1 MRRYAISLFV
11 VGLVLMSYGLWLSID
26 ISSVV
31 AQDDV
36 AAAPPTGNNSFC
48 TVCHTENST
57 QVHTLADGT
66 TVPVNV
72 DASVIANSVHGES
85 NPEGALGCVDCHGTD
100 IFPHDD
106 PPFANQREYS
116 ITASNVCIDCHTE
129 ESENLADDVHLTA
142 LYNGNQRAATCVDCH
157 GSHDIQDPSENPINI
172 AETCGTCHTI
182 AYSQF
187 EDSVHGQALLN
198 GDENVPTCVSC
209 HGVHGIQH
217 PTTAQFRNR
226 SPELCEDCHAD
237 EELMTEYD
245 ISTNV
250 FNSYLSDFHGTTV
263 ALFEQND
270 PNVASNKAVCYDCH
284 GVHDILAIDDENS
297 SVVQS
302 NLLATCRECHPD
314 ATDDFPDSWVG
325 HYEPTFETHPFL
337 TSVNIFYMILIPLV
351 LAGLGFLVI
360 TDIIR
365 MVRERLSG
373 D

>member
-1 MRRYAISLFV
+1 MRRTAISLFI
-11 VGLVLMSYGLWLSID
+11 VGLVLIASGLWFNLD
-26 ISSVV
+26 NNTVM

-36 AAAPPTGNNSFC
+36 AAAPPTGNDSFC

-66 TVPVNV
+66 TVPVNI
-72 DASVIANSVHGES
+72 DASVIANSVHGDS
-85 NPEGALGCVDCHGTD
+85 NPEGALGCVDCHGLD
-100 IFPHDD
+100 SFPHDD
-106 PPFANQREYS
+106 APFANQRAYS
-116 ITASNVCIDCHTE
+116 ITASNVCIDCHTDQAD
-129 ESENLADDVHLTA
+129 NLADDVHLTA
-142 LYNGNQRAATCVDCH
+142 LYAGNLRSATCVDCH
-157 GSHDIQDPSENPINI
+157 GAHDIQAPAENRID
-172 AETCGTCHTI
+172 ESQTCGSCHTI
-182 AYSQF
+182 AYSQY
-187 EDSVHGQALLN
+187 ENSVHGQAFLN
-198 GDENVPTCVSC
+198 GDENVPNCVDC

-226 SPELCEDCHAD
+226 SPQLCEDCHAD
-237 EELMTEYD
+237 EELMTEYG

-270 PNVASNKAVCYDCH
+270 PDVASNKAVCYDCH

-314 ATDDFPDSWVG
+314 ATDEFPASWLG
-325 HYEPTFETHPFL
+325 HYEPTFETHPLL
-337 TSVNIFYMILIPLV
+337 TSVNIFYAILIPLV
-351 LAGLGFLVI
+351 VGGFIFLVA

-365 MVRERLSG
+365 MIRERLSA